1 MRKVGHHLSDAEIA
15 ARYEAFQ
22 GTLAMRPYFYPAV
35 ADFVGNV
42 GDGSVL
48 DAGCGPGLLL
58 AEIQKRNPK
67 VLLFGLEIAQANV
80 EATRRLL
87 NGKGDIRQGSVLAPL
102 PFPEGQKFDLILLT
116 EVLEHL
122 KSPVQALQNIMRY
135 LKPAGQLVITFPNA
149 AAWLPFSRLAE
160 PLAMRIKPFRGFLPH
175 EHPLRTEQPIDTLFS
190 RREVLAMLRSAGLKV
205 VGEACREVFPYLLE
219 FFYKFAPG
227 IDPLPRWQ
235 VLDRLCTRL
244 RLFDLGYRVFL
255 RCAPY

>member
-58 AEIQKRNPK
+58 AEIQKRNLRA
-67 VLLFGLEIAQANV
+67 LLFGLEIAQANV

-102 PFPEGQKFDLILLT
+102 PFPEDQRFDLILLT

-122 KSPVQALQNIMRY
+122 KSPVQALQNVARY
-135 LKPAGQLVITFPNA
+135 LKSGGQLVITFPNA
-149 AAWLPFSRLAE
+149 AAWLPLSLLAE
-160 PLAMRIKPFRGFLPH
+160 LLATQIKIFRGFLPH
-175 EHPLRTEQPIDTLFS
+175 EHPLRTEQPIDTAFS
-190 RREVLAMLRSAGLKV
+190 RREVLSMIKDAGLKV
-205 VGEACREVFPYLLE
+205 IQEECREVFPYLLE
-219 FFYKFAPG
+219 IFYKFTPG

-235 VLDRLCTRL
+235 ALDRICTRL
-244 RLFDLGYRVFL
+244 HLFNLGYRIFL
-255 RCAPY
+255 RCVRS